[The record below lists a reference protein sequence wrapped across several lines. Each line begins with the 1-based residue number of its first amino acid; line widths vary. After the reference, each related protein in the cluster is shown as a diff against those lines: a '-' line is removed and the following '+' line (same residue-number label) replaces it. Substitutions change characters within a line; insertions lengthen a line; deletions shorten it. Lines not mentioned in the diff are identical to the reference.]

1 MSCNK
6 LKRIPNFK
14 YQEPKTLIN
23 QRPDCTKCHPKKQAR
38 CHKSTLA
45 PRAEHKESKHR
56 EAIPPSKWQL
66 IGGRKQVGI
75 GFVDGKIFRKRYGRF
90 RDRYSELIH
99 S

>member
-14 YQEPKTLIN
+14 YQELKTLIN
-23 QRPDCTKCHPKKQAR
+23 QRPDCTKCHPDKQKRCGKLTLMPRHGSKKLV
-38 CHKSTLA
+38 HS
-45 PRAEHKESKHR
+45 

-75 GFVDGKIFRKRYGRF
+75 GFVDGKIFRKRCGRF